1 MTDIK
6 IGLLIGGLG
15 RGGSERQVVELAR
28 GLHALGAHV
37 EVAVYGDCAPP
48 DDYLNDASVRI
59 RILHGRSKLSKLT
72 AVRDWI
78 RRFQPD
84 VLHGFMKRASMTAIL
99 AVAGLKSTRVVASDF
114 STATY
119 SRHKPILWIALLLFA
134 FADHVV
140 TQTDTNRRSI
150 TMFAPWLRRKISV
163 IRNGV
168 DIDRFIPRDYPL
180 SDATSFRFIVV
191 GTVYSVKNP
200 IRIVHAARSLAQKC
214 PTPFRIDWYGR
225 YGPKG
230 DTHPS
235 EACIQAKALVDRFQL
250 DSIIR
255 FHGETSH
262 IELKYAESNAIL
274 HPSLQEGIPN
284 AVVEAMASGLP
295 IIVSRV
301 SDLPLLVETGQ
312 NGFICDETDAE
323 SIAESMRRMIE
334 MDQEERSQMGERSRK
349 LAVSWFSGTRFVS
362 DYLNLYQR
370 LMAHTRTDA
379 YE

>member
-1 MTDIK
+1 MK

-59 RILHGRSKLSKLT
+59 RILHGKSKLSKLK

-134 FADHVV
+134 CADHVV
-140 TQTDTNRRSI
+140 TQTATNRRSI
-150 TMFAPWLRRKISV
+150 TMLAPWLRRKISV

-168 DIDRFIPRDYPL
+168 DIDRFMPRDDRR

-200 IRIVHAARSLAQKC
+200 IRIVYAARSLAETC
-214 PTPFRIDWYGR
+214 STPFRIDWYGR
-225 YGPKG
+225 FGPKG
-230 DTHPS
+230 DNHPS
-235 EACIQAKALVDRFQL
+235 EAYIHAKSLVDRFQL

-284 AVVEAMASGLP
+284 AVVEAMACGLP

-312 NGFICDETDAE
+312 NGFICEGTDAE
-323 SIAESMRRMIE
+323 SITESMRQMIE
-334 MDQEERSQMGERSRK
+334 MDQEHRAEMGERSRK
-349 LAVSWFSGTRFVS
+349 LAVSWFSRTRFVS
-362 DYLNLYQR
+362 DYLTLYER
-370 LMAHTRTDA
+370 LIAHTGTDVHG
-379 YE
+379 